1 MSNSTTVGDFVGEHH
16 VYQPH
21 KAGLPPLVPYFKEY
35 WRRREFAF
43 HLARTNLRAENYN
56 TTFGKVWLV
65 LNPML
70 LGVVYFLLIDI
81 ISGGANRKP
90 IEQVVDGVTVTI
102 TPGLSFAHLLAGLFL
117 YYFFSGTVSTGTK
130 SVTSG
135 GKLILNMAFPR
146 SLLPL
151 SSAIV
156 AFFRFLP
163 TFIVLLVVGLI
174 VHLPWSPMMLLGV
187 FVVAFIGMFAYGLAM
202 IFATMQVYFRD
213 TSSFLPYLLRIWLYV
228 TPILY
233 FASQVPSGPIGKL
246 IPLNPLYPTF
256 RAWSDLLIVG
266 TMPPAETWVAMAA
279 WSVGTL
285 VVGQLLFMSRERD
298 FAVRL

>member
-1 MSNSTTVGDFVGEHH
+1 VSQPTTVDDFVGEHH

-21 KAGLPPLVPYFKEY
+21 RAGLPPLRPYFREF

-90 IEQVVDGVTVTI
+90 VTEVIDGKEITI

-151 SSAIV
+151 SSTIQ

-163 TFIVLLVVGLI
+163 TFVVLIVVGLV
-174 VHLPWSPMMLLGV
+174 VHMPWSPLMLLGV
-187 FVVAFIGMFAYGLAM
+187 VVVACIAMFAYGLAM

-213 TSSFLPYLLRIWLYV
+213 TSSFLPYLLRIWLYL

-233 FASQVPSGPIGKL
+233 FASQVPSGVIGKL
-246 IPLNPLYPTF
+246 YPLNPLFPTF

-266 TMPPAETWVAMAA
+266 TMPPLLTWLSMFA
-279 WSVGTL
+279 WSIGTL